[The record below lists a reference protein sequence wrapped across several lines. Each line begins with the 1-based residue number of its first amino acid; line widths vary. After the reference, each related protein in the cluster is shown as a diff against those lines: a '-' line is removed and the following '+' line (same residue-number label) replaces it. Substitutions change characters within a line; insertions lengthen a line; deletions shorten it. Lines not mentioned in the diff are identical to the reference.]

1 MKKYIYFSILT
12 VLFLSCKSSKAINNQ
27 DIDLNCEK
35 MVVEIVRS
43 SSLDWKRFPDA
54 FTRIDRVE
62 NDSIFIKVFFDM
74 DISDEPN
81 TKQVVENTIAWLLL
95 DLSEKRLYNITYDLE
110 NPKEERFN
118 KKLIDSFK
126 NNCDTSAYK
135 DQSAKEDYFEGL
147 ELPFSIS
154 EPRKSISGTPK
165 SRSELPFSTS
175 EPRKSISGTPKS
187 RSEPR
192 KSKSEPRKQKLKMNF
207 DIIQSS
213 FFYANI

>member
-1 MKKYIYFSILT
+1 MKKYIYFSILI
-12 VLFLSCKSSKAINNQ
+12 VLFLSCKSTKATNNQ

-95 DLSEKRLYNITYDLE
+95 DLSEKKLYNITYDLE

-126 NNCDTSAYK
+126 NSCDTSAYK
-135 DQSAKEDYFEGL
+135 D
-147 ELPFSIS
+147 
-154 EPRKSISGTPK
+154 
-165 SRSELPFSTS
+165 
-175 EPRKSISGTPKS
+175 
-187 RSEPR
+187 
-192 KSKSEPRKQKLKMNF
+192 
-207 DIIQSS
+207 
-213 FFYANI
+213 

>member
-54 FTRIDRVE
+54 STRIDRVE

-95 DLSEKRLYNITYDLE
+95 DLSEKKLYNITYDLE

-126 NNCDTSAYK
+126 NSCDTSAYK
-135 DQSAKEDYFEGL
+135 D
-147 ELPFSIS
+147 
-154 EPRKSISGTPK
+154 
-165 SRSELPFSTS
+165 
-175 EPRKSISGTPKS
+175 
-187 RSEPR
+187 
-192 KSKSEPRKQKLKMNF
+192 
-207 DIIQSS
+207 
-213 FFYANI
+213 

>member
-54 FTRIDRVE
+54 STRIDRVE

-95 DLSEKRLYNITYDLE
+95 DLSEKKLYNITYDLE

-118 KKLIDSFK
+118 EKLIDSFK
-126 NNCDTSAYK
+126 NNCDTSAY
-135 DQSAKEDYFEGL
+135 ED
-147 ELPFSIS
+147 
-154 EPRKSISGTPK
+154 
-165 SRSELPFSTS
+165 
-175 EPRKSISGTPKS
+175 
-187 RSEPR
+187 
-192 KSKSEPRKQKLKMNF
+192 
-207 DIIQSS
+207 
-213 FFYANI
+213 

>member
-12 VLFLSCKSSKAINNQ
+12 VLFLSCKSTKATNNQ

-43 SSLDWKRFPDA
+43 SSLDWKRFPNA
-54 FTRIDRVE
+54 STRIDRAE

-95 DLSEKRLYNITYDLE
+95 DLSKKKLYNITYDLE

-118 KKLIDSFK
+118 EKLIDSFK
-126 NNCDTSAYK
+126 NNCDTSVYK
-135 DQSAKEDYFEGL
+135 D
-147 ELPFSIS
+147 
-154 EPRKSISGTPK
+154 
-165 SRSELPFSTS
+165 
-175 EPRKSISGTPKS
+175 
-187 RSEPR
+187 
-192 KSKSEPRKQKLKMNF
+192 
-207 DIIQSS
+207 
-213 FFYANI
+213 

>member
-12 VLFLSCKSSKAINNQ
+12 VLFLSCKSTKATNNQ
-27 DIDLNCEK
+27 DIDLNCEE

-43 SSLDWKRFPDA
+43 SSLDWKRFPNA

-62 NDSIFIKVFFDM
+62 NDSIFIKVFFDI

-95 DLSEKRLYNITYDLE
+95 DLSEKKLYNITYDLE

-126 NNCDTSAYK
+126 NSCDTSAYK
-135 DQSAKEDYFEGL
+135 D
-147 ELPFSIS
+147 
-154 EPRKSISGTPK
+154 
-165 SRSELPFSTS
+165 
-175 EPRKSISGTPKS
+175 
-187 RSEPR
+187 
-192 KSKSEPRKQKLKMNF
+192 
-207 DIIQSS
+207 
-213 FFYANI
+213 

>member
-1 MKKYIYFSILT
+1 MKKYIYFSILI
-12 VLFLSCKSSKAINNQ
+12 VLFLSCKSTKVVDKQ
-27 DIDLNCEK
+27 DIDLNCEE

-43 SSLDWKRFPDA
+43 SSLDWKRFPNA

-95 DLSEKRLYNITYDLE
+95 DLSEKKLYNITYDLE

-118 KKLIDSFK
+118 EKLIDSFK

-135 DQSAKEDYFEGL
+135 D
-147 ELPFSIS
+147 
-154 EPRKSISGTPK
+154 
-165 SRSELPFSTS
+165 
-175 EPRKSISGTPKS
+175 
-187 RSEPR
+187 
-192 KSKSEPRKQKLKMNF
+192 
-207 DIIQSS
+207 
-213 FFYANI
+213 

>member
-1 MKKYIYFSILT
+1 MKKYIYFSILI
-12 VLFLSCKSSKAINNQ
+12 VLFLSCKSTKATNNQ

-95 DLSEKRLYNITYDLE
+95 DLSEKKLYNITYDLE

-118 KKLIDSFK
+118 EKLIDSFK
-126 NNCDTSAYK
+126 NNCDTSAY
-135 DQSAKEDYFEGL
+135 ED
-147 ELPFSIS
+147 
-154 EPRKSISGTPK
+154 
-165 SRSELPFSTS
+165 
-175 EPRKSISGTPKS
+175 
-187 RSEPR
+187 
-192 KSKSEPRKQKLKMNF
+192 
-207 DIIQSS
+207 
-213 FFYANI
+213 